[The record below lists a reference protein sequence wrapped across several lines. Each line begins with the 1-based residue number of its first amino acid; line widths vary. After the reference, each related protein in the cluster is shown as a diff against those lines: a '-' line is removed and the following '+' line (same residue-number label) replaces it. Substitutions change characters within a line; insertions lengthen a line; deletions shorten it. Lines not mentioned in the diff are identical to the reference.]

1 MTNNRNS
8 DCPFRSFSAA
18 PIVIWPWTKESWTID
33 RRSFSSYFSR
43 SVGRQMALNGDE
55 KALVGGGRIPGSND
69 AAGSVDADNEGG
81 NNNPRSGDDNNERSC
96 WNS

>member
-1 MTNNRNS
+1 
-8 DCPFRSFSAA
+8 
-18 PIVIWPWTKESWTID
+18 
-33 RRSFSSYFSR
+33 
-43 SVGRQMALNGDE
+43 MASNGGE
-55 KALVGGGRIPGSND
+55 KALVGGGRILGSND

>member
-1 MTNNRNS
+1 
-8 DCPFRSFSAA
+8 
-18 PIVIWPWTKESWTID
+18 
-33 RRSFSSYFSR
+33 
-43 SVGRQMALNGDE
+43 MALNGDE